1 MCVYVGPKLLNLFMT
16 RSFYLICEVH
26 CLLQHSETTHYNYIV
41 TLVCFKCVYMNL
53 RISFLM

>member
-1 MCVYVGPKLLNLFMT
+1 MT

-41 TLVCFKCVYMNL
+41 TLEG
-53 RISFLM
+53 FLGLFFLSVFI